1 MNHILKA
8 ATAYLL
14 GRDKANRYFSVYPD
28 DTFVVSYPRSGST
41 WSRFLIANLVFPND
55 DVSFA
60 NIDRFVPATAS
71 LSRRALARVPRPRII
86 KCHNYF
92 DHRYSSVIYIVR
104 DPRDVV
110 LSEYRFLLKRMAIPD
125 FYPIEQ
131 FVVRFVK
138 GEVNNYSSW
147 RESVGTWIAA
157 RSGNERFLLLRYEDM
172 VNDTVAELGRIATFL
187 KVTATPEILQRAV
200 ERSSSDRMRALE
212 KSQTD
217 LWIVTRGSRKDVPF
231 VGAAKSGQWKNA
243 LPPSCVKVIED
254 AWGPLMVE
262 LGYTPTSLEHKITAT
277 SAGIVQGARVSH

>member
-1 MNHILKA
+1 MKPRQCADCVCIVGKQSCRQHNCPSRKLPYIPPAMNHIFKA

-104 DPRDVV
+104 DPRDVA

-131 FVVRFVK
+131 FVGRFV
-138 GEVNNYSSW
+138 
-147 RESVGTWIAA
+147 
-157 RSGNERFLLLRYEDM
+157 
-172 VNDTVAELGRIATFL
+172 
-187 KVTATPEILQRAV
+187 
-200 ERSSSDRMRALE
+200 
-212 KSQTD
+212 
-217 LWIVTRGSRKDVPF
+217 
-231 VGAAKSGQWKNA
+231 
-243 LPPSCVKVIED
+243 
-254 AWGPLMVE
+254 
-262 LGYTPTSLEHKITAT
+262 
-277 SAGIVQGARVSH
+277 